1 MTKEE
6 LVTAVKAIVVLAK
19 EMKIDAMYDGYKA
32 LFLNPDFAT
41 LRPEDQRQALKLMVL
56 FKAAPKKP
64 FPPAMTAAHEAA
76 IPPLTELVSTLSE
89 PQDFEMLGICH
100 LKLGREEAASNMF
113 RAGLTIERERNPG
126 SDLCGT
132 LMRRVSEL

>member
-6 LVTAVKAIVVLAK
+6 LVSAVKTIVSLAK
-19 EMKIDAMYDGYKA
+19 EMKIDAMYEGYRA
-32 LFLNPDFAT
+32 LFLKPDFAT

-56 FKAAPKKP
+56 FKAAPRKP
-64 FPPAMTAAHEAA
+64 FTPAMIAAHEAA
-76 IPPLTELVSTLSE
+76 IPALTELVSVHNE
-89 PQDFEMLGICH
+89 PGDFEMLGLCH
-100 LKLGREEAASNMF
+100 LCLGREEAASNMF
-113 RAGLTIERERNPG
+113 RSGLTIERERNPG